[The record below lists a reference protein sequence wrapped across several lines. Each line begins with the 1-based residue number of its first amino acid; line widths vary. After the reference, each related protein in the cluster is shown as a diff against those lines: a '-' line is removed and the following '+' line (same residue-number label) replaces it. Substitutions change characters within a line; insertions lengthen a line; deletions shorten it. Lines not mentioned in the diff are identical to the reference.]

1 MMIASEAHRPTQNL
15 NATRTVLPQALDRA
29 VARELAAW
37 QADGRIARLWAR
49 DASLWTGGDE
59 GRWLGWLDIPDRMR
73 QTLGGLAGF
82 RTDAQRYAHVVLLGM
97 GGSSLGPEVLARTF
111 GTQVGWPEFHVV
123 DTTDPSQI
131 RAIEAS
137 LDLDRTLVIVSSKS
151 GSTLEPNALKAHFH
165 EALTKRLGAEE
176 AAHRLIAITDPGSAL
191 QRQAK
196 SEDFQRL
203 FLGDPEIG
211 GRYSVLS
218 PFGLVPAAA
227 MGLDLARLV
236 DAALAMAAACKP
248 EVAAAE
254 NPGLLLGAV
263 LAAALAE
270 GRDKLTIYS
279 GPGLEAFGAWAEQLI
294 AESTGKNGR
303 GIVPIDAKQVSAPAV
318 YGADRL
324 FVHLALKD
332 QADPRAAAIQ
342 ALADAGH
349 PVVRIEVADSYGVA
363 QEFFR
368 WEIATAVVGVAMGI
382 HPFDQP
388 DVESAKIAAR
398 KLTDAY
404 EESGTLPAET
414 PIIEDGGVKLYAD
427 AANAAALAALAEGPT
442 LEAYLKAHLGRI
454 GPGDYA
460 ALLAFLP
467 MNAETQAILE
477 GSRLVI
483 RDASRAAVCLGF
495 GPRFLHST
503 GQVYKGGANNGVFL
517 QITCDEAEELPVP
530 GKRYGFGIV
539 KAAQARGDFAVLA
552 ERGRRALRVHLG
564 PDPVAGLERL
574 ASAIGRALA

>member
-1 MMIASEAHRPTQNL
+1 L
-15 NATRTVLPQALDRA
+15 NSIRIQLPDALDHA
-29 VARELAAW
+29 VGHELDAW
-37 QADGRIARLWAR
+37 QAEGRMARLWGR
-49 DASLWTGGDE
+49 DAGLWTGGDE
-59 GRWLGWLDIPDRMR
+59 ARWLGWLDIPDRMHR
-73 QTLGGLAGF
+73 ALDAFAGF
-82 RTDAQRYAHVVLLGM
+82 RTEAQAYRHILLLGM

-111 GTQVGWPEFHVV
+111 GQQAGWPRFHVV
-123 DTTDPSQI
+123 DSTDPTQI

-137 LDLDRTLVIVSSKS
+137 LDLARTLVIVSSKS
-151 GSTLEPNALKAHFH
+151 GSTLEPNALKAYFH
-165 EALTKRLGAEE
+165 ERLAAVLGAEE
-176 AAHRLIAITDPGSAL
+176 AARRFVAVTDPGSSL
-191 QRQAK
+191 ERTAK
-196 SEDFQRL
+196 SEGFGHV

-227 MGLDLARLV
+227 MGLDLDRLV
-236 DAALAMAAACKP
+236 DAALTMAGACKP
-248 EVAAAE
+248 AMPARE
-254 NPGLLLGAV
+254 NPGLLLGAIF
-263 LAAALAE
+263 AAALAD
-270 GRDKLTIYS
+270 GRDKVTIFS
-279 GPGLEAFGAWAEQLI
+279 GPGLEAFGGWAEQLL

-303 GIVPIDAKQVSAPAV
+303 GIVPVDAPDTGAPEA
-318 YGADRL
+318 YGTDRL
-324 FVHLALKD
+324 FVHLVLKD
-332 QADPRAAAIQ
+332 RHDPRAAAIR
-342 ALADAGH
+342 ALADAGQ
-349 PVVRIEVADSYGVA
+349 PVVRIELADSHDVA

-368 WEIATAVVGVAMGI
+368 WEIATAVVGAAMGI

-404 EESGTLPAET
+404 EQSGALPAET
-414 PIIEDGGVKLYAD
+414 PILEDHGIKLYAD
-427 AANAAALAALAEGPT
+427 PANAAELATLADGPT
-442 LEAYLKAHLGRI
+442 LDGYLKAHLGRI

-467 MNAETQAILE
+467 MNERTQAILE
-477 GSRLVI
+477 GARLPI
-483 RDASRAAVCLGF
+483 RDRRKAAVALGF

-564 PDPVAGLERL
+564 ADPVAGLERL

>member
-1 MMIASEAHRPTQNL
+1 MIPSEAPRPTQDL
-15 NATRTVLPQALDRA
+15 NSIATTLPAALDQA
-29 VARELAAW
+29 VKRELAGW
-37 QADGRIARLWAR
+37 QADNRIARLWSH

-59 GRWLGWLDIPDRMR
+59 GRWLGWLDIPDRMQ
-73 QTLGGLAGF
+73 QTLGSLAGF
-82 RTDAQRYAHVVLLGM
+82 RTDAQRYQHVLLLGM
-97 GGSSLGPEVLARTF
+97 GGSSLGPEVLALTF
-111 GTQVGWPEFHVV
+111 GRQAGWPKFHVV
-123 DTTDPSQI
+123 DSTDPTQI
-131 RAIEAS
+131 REIEAS
-137 LDLDRTLVIVSSKS
+137 LDLARTLIIVSSKS
-151 GSTLEPNALKAHFH
+151 GSTLEPNALKAYFH
-165 EALTKRLGAEE
+165 ARLTELLGAAE
-176 AAHRLIAITDPGSAL
+176 AAKRLIAVTDPGSGL
-191 QRQAK
+191 QRVAK
-196 SEDFQRL
+196 NEGFQRL

-227 MGLDLARLV
+227 MGLDLQRLI
-236 DAALAMAAACKP
+236 ASAQTMAAACKDGT
-248 EVAAAE
+248 AE
-254 NPGLLLGAV
+254 NPGLKLGAI
-263 LAAALAE
+263 LAAALAD

-279 GPGLEAFGAWAEQLI
+279 GPGLDAFGGWAEQLI
-294 AESTGKNGR
+294 AESTGKNGH
-303 GIVPIDAKQVSAPAV
+303 GIVPIDAKQVSAPAI
-318 YGADRL
+318 YAADRL
-324 FVHLALKD
+324 FVHLELKGRP
-332 QADPRAAAIQ
+332 DPRRAAIK

-349 PVVRIEVADSYGVA
+349 PVVRIEVADTYAVA

-368 WEIATAVVGVAMGI
+368 WEIATAVVGAIMGI

-404 EESGTLPAET
+404 EESGSLPDEA
-414 PIIEDGGVKLYAD
+414 PILEDGGIKLYAD
-427 AANAAALAALAEGPT
+427 SANAAHLAALAEART
-442 LEAYLKAHLGRI
+442 LEAYLKAHLGRL

-467 MNAETQAILE
+467 MNRATETILE

-483 RDASRAAVCLGF
+483 RDATRAAVCLGF

-503 GQVYKGGANNGVFL
+503 GQVYKGGPNTGVFL
-517 QITCDEAEELPVP
+517 QVTCEESQELPVP
-530 GKRYGFGIV
+530 GKRYGFGVV

>member
-1 MMIASEAHRPTQNL
+1 MIASEAPRPTQVL
-15 NATRTVLPQALDRA
+15 NGTATLLPQALGQA

-37 QADGRIARLWAR
+37 QAEGRMARLWSR
-49 DASLWTGGDE
+49 DAALWTGGDE
-59 GRWLGWLDIPDRMR
+59 DRWLGWLDIPDRMR

-82 RTDAQRYAHVVLLGM
+82 RTDAQRYRHVLLLGM

-111 GTQVGWPEFHVV
+111 GTQAGWPQFHVV

-131 RAIEAS
+131 RTIQAS
-137 LDLDRTLVIVSSKS
+137 LDLTRTLVIVSSKS
-151 GSTLEPNALKAHFH
+151 GSTLEPNALKAHF
-165 EALTKRLGAEE
+165 EAALADVLGAEE
-176 AAHRLIAITDPGSAL
+176 AAKHLVAVTDPGSAL
-191 QRQAK
+191 QHLAK
-196 SEDFQRL
+196 SEGFQRL

-227 MGLDLARLV
+227 MGLDLPRLI
-236 DAALAMAAACKP
+236 DGALAMAAACQP
-248 EVAAAE
+248 SVAAAE

-263 LAAALAE
+263 LGAALAD

-279 GPGLEAFGAWAEQLI
+279 GPGLDAFGGWAEQLI

-303 GIVPIDAKQVSAPAV
+303 GIVPIDAKEVSGPTA

-332 QADPRAAAIQ
+332 QPDPRAAAIQ

-349 PVVRIEVADSYGVA
+349 PVVRIEVANSYAVA

-368 WEIATAVVGVAMGI
+368 WEIATAVVGAIMGI

-404 EESGTLPAET
+404 EQSGSLPTET
-414 PIIEDGGVKLYAD
+414 PILVDGDIALHAD
-427 AANAAALAALAEGPT
+427 AANAAQLAVLAEAPT
-442 LEAYLKAHLGRI
+442 IEAYLKAHLGRI

-467 MNAETQAILE
+467 MNAATETILE
-477 GSRLVI
+477 GTRLVI
-483 RDASRAAVCLGF
+483 RDGTRAAVCLGF

-503 GQVYKGGANNGVFL
+503 GQVYKGGPNSGVFL
-517 QITCDEAEELPVP
+517 QITCEEAEELPVP
-530 GKRYGFGIV
+530 GKRYGFGVV

>member
-1 MMIASEAHRPTQNL
+1 MIPSEAPRPSQDL
-15 NATRTVLPQALDRA
+15 NIITTALPEPLDRA

-37 QADGRIARLWAR
+37 QAEGRMGRLWAR
-49 DASLWTGGDE
+49 DATLWTGGDE
-59 GRWLGWLDIPDRMR
+59 ARWLGWLDIADRMR
-73 QTLGGLAGF
+73 ETLGGLAGF
-82 RTDAQRYAHVVLLGM
+82 RTDAQRYAHVLLLGM

-111 GTQVGWPEFHVV
+111 GTQTGWPQFHVV
-123 DTTDPSQI
+123 DSTDPTQI

-137 LDLDRTLVIVSSKS
+137 LDLARTLIIVSSKS
-151 GSTLEPNALKAHFH
+151 GSTLEPNALKAYF
-165 EALTKRLGAEE
+165 EAKLIALLGADE
-176 AAHRLIAITDPGSAL
+176 AAKRLIAVTDPGSSL
-191 QRQAK
+191 QHVAK
-196 SEDFQRL
+196 SEGFQRL

-227 MGLDLARLV
+227 MGLDLPRLL
-236 DAALAMAAACKP
+236 DSTLTMAAACKP
-248 EVAAAE
+248 GAAAAD
-254 NPGLLLGAV
+254 NPGLMLGAV
-263 LAAALAE
+263 LAAALAD

-279 GPGLEAFGAWAEQLI
+279 GPGLDAFGGWAEQLI

-303 GIVPIDAKQVSAPAV
+303 GIVPIDAKQVSAPEIYA
-318 YGADRL
+318 ADRL
-324 FVHLALKD
+324 FVHLELKD
-332 QADPRAAAIQ
+332 RPDPRAAAIQ

-349 PVVRIEVADSYGVA
+349 PVVRIELGDTYGVA

-368 WEIATAVVGVAMGI
+368 WEIATAVVGAIMGI

-404 EESGTLPAET
+404 EQSGALPEET
-414 PIIEDGGVKLYAD
+414 PILEADGIKLYAD
-427 AANAAALAALAEGPT
+427 ATNAAALAALAGGKT
-442 LEAYLKAHLGRI
+442 LDAYLKAHLDRLGA
-454 GPGDYA
+454 GNYA

-467 MNAETQAILE
+467 MNPETEAILE
-477 GSRLVI
+477 GVRLVV
-483 RDASRAAVCLGF
+483 RDARHTAVCLGF

-517 QITCDEAEELPVP
+517 QITCEEAEELPVP

>member
-1 MMIASEAHRPTQNL
+1 MIASEAPRPIQNL
-15 NATRTVLPQALDRA
+15 NGTQTVLPQALDQA

-49 DASLWTGGDE
+49 DAGLWTGGDE

-82 RTDAQRYAHVVLLGM
+82 RTDAERYAHVVLLGM

-111 GTQVGWPEFHVV
+111 GTQAGWPRFHVI

-131 RAIEAS
+131 RAVEAS
-137 LDLDRTLVIVSSKS
+137 LDLDRTLVIISSKS

-165 EALTKRLGAEE
+165 DALTRRLGAEE
-176 AAHRLIAITDPGSAL
+176 AARRLIAITDPGSAL
-191 QRQAK
+191 QHLAK
-196 SEDFQRL
+196 NEGFQRL

-236 DAALAMAAACKP
+236 DSALVMAAACKP
-248 EVAAAE
+248 EVAAEA

-263 LAAALAE
+263 LAAALAD

-303 GIVPIDAKQVSAPAV
+303 GIVPIDAQQVSGPAV

-332 QADPRAAAIQ
+332 HADPRAAAIQ

-349 PVVRIEVADSYGVA
+349 PVVRIEVADSYAVA

-368 WEIATAVVGVAMGI
+368 WEIATAVVGAVMGI

-398 KLTDAY
+398 KLTEAY
-404 EESGTLPAET
+404 EESGALPAET
-414 PIIEDGGVKLYAD
+414 PIVEDGDIKLYAD
-427 AANAAALAALAEGPT
+427 ATNAAQLAALAEGPT

-467 MNAETQAILE
+467 MNTETQAILE

-483 RDASRAAVCLGF
+483 RDGTRAAVCLGF

-530 GKRYGFGIV
+530 GKRYGFGIA

>member
-1 MMIASEAHRPTQNL
+1 MIASEAPRPTQNL
-15 NATRTVLPQALDRA
+15 NGTHAALPPVLDQA

-37 QADGRIARLWAR
+37 QADGRLARLWAR

-59 GRWLGWLDIPDRMR
+59 ARWLGWLDIADRMR

-82 RTDAQRYAHVVLLGM
+82 RTDAQRYAHVLLLGM

-111 GTQVGWPEFHVV
+111 GTQAGWPQFHVL

-131 RAIEAS
+131 RVVQAA
-137 LDLDRTLVIVSSKS
+137 LDLDRTLVIISSKS

-165 EALTKRLGAEE
+165 AALTERLGAAE
-176 AAHRLIAITDPGSAL
+176 AAHRLVAVTDPGSAL
-191 QRQAK
+191 QHVAK
-196 SEDFQRL
+196 TEDFQRL

-227 MGLDLARLV
+227 MGLDLARLL
-236 DAALAMAAACKP
+236 DAALAMADACKA
-248 EVAAAE
+248 EVAAAQ
-254 NPGLLLGAV
+254 NPGLLLGAI
-263 LAAALAE
+263 LAAGLAD

-279 GPGLEAFGAWAEQLI
+279 GPGLDAFGGWAEQLI

-303 GIVPIDAKQVSAPAV
+303 GIVPIDAKQVSAPAA
-318 YGADRL
+318 YGPDRL
-324 FVHLALKD
+324 FVHLALKG
-332 QADPRAAAIQ
+332 QPDPRAAAIQ

-349 PVVRIEVADSYGVA
+349 PVVRIELADSYGVA

-368 WEIATAVVGVAMGI
+368 WEIATAVVGAVMGI

-404 EESGTLPAET
+404 EQSGALPTET
-414 PIIEDGGVKLYAD
+414 PILEDAGIKLYAD
-427 AANAAALAALAEGPT
+427 AANAAQLAALAGAPT

-467 MNAETQAILE
+467 MNGPTQAILE
-477 GSRLVI
+477 GARLVI
-483 RDASRAAVCLGF
+483 RDGTRAAVCLGF

-503 GQVYKGGANNGVFL
+503 GQVYKGGANNGVFV

-574 ASAIGRALA
+574 ASAIGRALV

>member
-1 MMIASEAHRPTQNL
+1 MIPSEAQSPTQDL
-15 NATRTVLPQALDRA
+15 NSITTALPAPLDQA

-37 QADGRIARLWAR
+37 QTGNRIARLWSR
-49 DASLWTGGDE
+49 DATLWTGGDE
-59 GRWLGWLDIPDRMR
+59 ARWLGWLDIPDRMR
-73 QTLGGLAGF
+73 QTLGSLAGF
-82 RTDAQRYAHVVLLGM
+82 RTDAQRYGHVLLLGM

-111 GTQVGWPEFHVV
+111 GTQAGWPQFHVV
-123 DTTDPSQI
+123 DTTDPTQI
-131 RAIEAS
+131 RDIEAS
-137 LDLDRTLVIVSSKS
+137 LDLARTLVIVSSKS
-151 GSTLEPNALKAHFH
+151 GSTLEPNALKAYFQAKLT
-165 EALTKRLGAEE
+165 ALLGAGE
-176 AAHRLIAITDPGSAL
+176 AAKRFVAVTDPGSSL
-191 QRQAK
+191 QHLAK
-196 SEDFQRL
+196 SEGFQRL

-227 MGLDLARLV
+227 MGLDLQRLLDSAR
-236 DAALAMAAACKP
+236 AMAALCMP
-248 EVAAAE
+248 DVPAAD
-254 NPGLLLGAV
+254 NPGLMLGAI
-263 LAAALAE
+263 LAAALAD

-279 GPGLEAFGAWAEQLI
+279 GPGLDAFGGWAEQLI

-303 GIVPIDAKQVSAPAV
+303 GIVPIDAKQVSAPEIYA
-318 YGADRL
+318 ADRL
-324 FVHLALKD
+324 FVHLELRGRP
-332 QADPRAAAIQ
+332 DPRTAAIQ

-349 PVVRIEVADSYGVA
+349 PVVRIQVADSYGVA

-368 WEIATAVVGVAMGI
+368 WEIATAVVGAIMGI

-404 EESGTLPAET
+404 EQSGTMPEET
-414 PIIEDGGVKLYAD
+414 PILEEAGIRLYAD
-427 AANAAALAALAEGPT
+427 AANAAQLAALAPGKS
-442 LEAYLKAHLGRI
+442 LDAYLKAHLDRL

-460 ALLAFLP
+460 AFLAFLP
-467 MNAETQAILE
+467 MNRRTEAILE
-477 GSRLVI
+477 GVRLVV
-483 RDASRAAVCLGF
+483 RDAKHAAVCLGF

-517 QITCDEAEELPVP
+517 QVTCEEAEELPVP
-530 GKRYGFGIV
+530 GKRYGFGVV

>member
-1 MMIASEAHRPTQNL
+1 MIASEAQHPSQKL
-15 NATRTVLPQALDRA
+15 NSTRTLLPPALGDA
-29 VARELAAW
+29 VARELARW
-37 QADGRIARLWAR
+37 RTEGRMARLWAR

-59 GRWLGWLDIPDRMR
+59 GRWLGWLDIPGRM
-73 QTLGGLAGF
+73 QQNLSSLAGF
-82 RTDAQRYAHVVLLGM
+82 RTDAQRYAHVLLLGM

-111 GTQVGWPEFHVV
+111 GTQPGWPEFHVA
-123 DTTDPSQI
+123 DTTDPTQV
-131 RAIEAS
+131 RAIQAS
-137 LDLDRTLVIVSSKS
+137 LNLSQTLVILSSKS

-165 EALTKRLGAEE
+165 KALVDLLGAEE
-176 AAHRLIAITDPGSAL
+176 AARRLVAITDPGSSL
-191 QRQAK
+191 QRLA
-196 SEDFQRL
+196 ETENFQRL

-227 MGLDLARLV
+227 MGLDLGRLV
-236 DAALAMAAACKP
+236 GAAEAMAAACKP
-248 EVAAAE
+248 EVPAGE

-263 LAAALAE
+263 LAAGLAD

-279 GPGLEAFGAWAEQLI
+279 GPGLDAFGGWAEQLL
-294 AESTGKNGR
+294 AESTGKIGR
-303 GIVPIDAKQVSAPAV
+303 GIVPIDAKQVSEPGV

-324 FVHLALKD
+324 FVHLTLAGRP
-332 QADPRAAAIQ
+332 DPRAAAIQ

-349 PVVRIEVADSYGVA
+349 PVVHIEVVDTYGVA

-368 WEIATAVVGVAMGI
+368 WEIATAVVGAAMGI

-404 EESGTLPAET
+404 EQEGSLPAET
-414 PIIEDGGVKLYAD
+414 PFLEDEGIKLFAD
-427 AANAAALAALAEGPT
+427 EANAAALKATARSAT
-442 LEAYLKAHLGRI
+442 LVDTLKAHLGRT
-454 GPGDYA
+454 GTGDYV

-467 MNAETQAILE
+467 MNAATEEILE
-477 GSRLVI
+477 ELRLAI
-483 RDASRAAVCLGF
+483 RDATHAAVCLGF

-503 GQVYKGGANNGVFL
+503 GQVYKGGANNGVFV

>member
-1 MMIASEAHRPTQNL
+1 MIPSEAPRPIPDL
-15 NATRTVLPQALDRA
+15 NSITTALPAPLERA
-29 VARELAAW
+29 VAQKLAAW
-37 QADGRIARLWAR
+37 VAEDRIARLWR
-49 DASLWTGGDE
+49 HDATLWTGGDE
-59 GRWLGWLDIPDRMR
+59 GRWLGWLDIPDRMQ
-73 QTLGGLAGF
+73 QTLGSLAGF
-82 RTDAQRYAHVVLLGM
+82 RTEAQRYGHVLLLGM

-111 GTQVGWPEFHVV
+111 GQQPGWPKFHVV
-123 DTTDPSQI
+123 DSTDPTQI
-131 RAIEAS
+131 REIETS
-137 LDLDRTLVIVSSKS
+137 LDLARTLVIVSSKS
-151 GSTLEPNALKAHFH
+151 GSTLEPNALKAYFH
-165 EALTKRLGAEE
+165 AKLVDLLGADEAAKRLIGV
-176 AAHRLIAITDPGSAL
+176 TDPGSGL
-191 QRQAK
+191 QHTAK
-196 SEDFQRL
+196 NEGFQRL

-227 MGLDLARLV
+227 MGLDLQQLIGSAQ
-236 DAALAMAAACKP
+236 AMAAGCKDGTP
-248 EVAAAE
+248 Q
-254 NPGLLLGAV
+254 NPGLKLGV
-263 LAAALAE
+263 ILAAALAE

-279 GPGLEAFGAWAEQLI
+279 GPGLDAFGGWAEQLI
-294 AESTGKNGR
+294 AESTGKNGH
-303 GIVPIDAKQVSAPAV
+303 GIVPIDAKQVSAPDV
-318 YGADRL
+318 YAADRI
-324 FVHLALKD
+324 FVHLELKGRP
-332 QADPRAAAIQ
+332 DPRKAAIQ

-349 PVVRIEVADSYGVA
+349 PVVRIEVADTYGVA

-368 WEIATAVVGVAMGI
+368 WEIATAVVGAIMGI

-404 EESGTLPAET
+404 EASGSLPEET
-414 PIIEDGGVKLYAD
+414 PILEDAGIKLYAD
-427 AANAAALAALAEGPT
+427 PANAAQLAALAEHPS
-442 LEAYLKAHLGRI
+442 LDAYLKAHLDRL

-467 MNAETQAILE
+467 MNQQTETILE
-477 GSRLVI
+477 RVRLVI
-483 RDASRAAVCLGF
+483 RDAKRAAICLGF

-517 QITCDEAEELPVP
+517 QVTCEESQELPVP

-574 ASAIGRALA
+574 ASAIGRALV

>member
-1 MMIASEAHRPTQNL
+1 MIPSEASRPIQDVNSLST
-15 NATRTVLPQALDRA
+15 ALPAPLDQA
-29 VARELAAW
+29 VARHLAAW
-37 QADGRIARLWAR
+37 QSCDRIARLWDH

-59 GRWLGWLDIPDRMR
+59 ARWLGWLDIQDRMR
-73 QTLGGLAGF
+73 QTLDRLAGF
-82 RTDAQRYAHVVLLGM
+82 RTEAQRYDHVLLLGM
-97 GGSSLGPEVLARTF
+97 GGSSLGPEVLALTF
-111 GTQVGWPEFHVV
+111 GRQAGWPQFHVV
-123 DTTDPSQI
+123 DSTDPTQI
-131 RAIEAS
+131 REIEAS
-137 LDLDRTLVIVSSKS
+137 LDLARTLVIVSSKS
-151 GSTLEPNALKAHFH
+151 GSTLEPSALKAYFH
-165 EALTKRLGAEE
+165 AKLTELLGAE
-176 AAHRLIAITDPGSAL
+176 AAAKRLIAVTDPDSGL
-191 QRQAK
+191 QRVAK
-196 SEDFQRL
+196 AEGFQHL

-227 MGLDLARLV
+227 MGLDLSRLLG
-236 DAALAMAAACKP
+236 AAQTMAAACKP
-248 EVAAAE
+248 GGTAE
-254 NPGLLLGAV
+254 NPGLKLGAI

-279 GPGLEAFGAWAEQLI
+279 GPGLDAFGGWAEQLI

-303 GIVPIDAKQVSAPAV
+303 GIVPIDAKQISRPEV
-318 YGADRL
+318 YAADRL
-324 FVHLALKD
+324 FVHLELRGRP
-332 QADPRAAAIQ
+332 DPRRAEIE
-342 ALADAGH
+342 ALAGAGQ
-349 PVVRIEVADSYGVA
+349 PVVRIEVADSYAVA

-368 WEIATAVVGVAMGI
+368 WEIATAVAGAIMGI

-388 DVESAKIAAR
+388 DVEAAKIATR

-404 EESGTLPAET
+404 EESGTMPDET
-414 PIIEDGGVKLYAD
+414 PILDDAGIALFAD
-427 AANAAALAALAEGPT
+427 AANAAQLAALAEAQT
-442 LEAYLKAHLGRI
+442 LEAYLKAHLGRL

-467 MNAETQAILE
+467 MTPKAQSILE
-477 GSRLVI
+477 ESRLVI
-483 RDASRAAVCLGF
+483 RDAKHTAVCLGF

-503 GQVYKGGANNGVFL
+503 GQVYKGGPNTGVFL
-517 QITCDEAEELPVP
+517 QITCEESRELPVP